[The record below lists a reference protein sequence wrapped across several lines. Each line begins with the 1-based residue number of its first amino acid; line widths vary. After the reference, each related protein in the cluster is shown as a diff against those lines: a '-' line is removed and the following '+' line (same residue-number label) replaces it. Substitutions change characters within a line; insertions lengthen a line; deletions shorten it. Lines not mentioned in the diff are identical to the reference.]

1 MTTIQAPKLN
11 GQLAL
16 NTRHALRRR
25 LRVPRC
31 RGPASRWGGVAEA
44 ASAAEEHSSALQL
57 AAVLNLAAEMFAVGA
72 DAAMVDACSPIRVTV
87 ATITVAVL
95 TTHPI

>member
-1 MTTIQAPKLN
+1 MP
-11 GQLAL
+11 
-16 NTRHALRRR
+16 
-25 LRVPRC
+25 
-31 RGPASRWGGVAEA
+31 GPSEPLGGVAEA

-95 TTHPI
+95 TSHPI